1 MVNVALPGAA
11 VGSPVFVLCGA
22 RSGSTLLRFMLDAH
36 PALACPPE
44 TNIPSLCGQL
54 ATVWSLIE
62 GAPLSSERGGEP
74 PVVPDPAINGIR
86 QTVDQI
92 IGSYLARRGARRFCD
107 KSLST
112 ARFTDLLIRV
122 YPEARFL
129 CLHRHPMDMI
139 ASGIEACPWGLR
151 NYGFDSYI
159 AASPGNTVVALARYW
174 NDNTSAILAAEE
186 TFSGACHRVRY
197 EDLVTDP
204 EGAMAD
210 VFAFLGLPPLP
221 GIAGRCFATERERTG
236 PADYK
241 IWHTS
246 AVSTRSIGRGWS
258 LPSGQIAAPVLEQL
272 NELAERLGYLQV
284 GGDWGTTPMPADMRA
299 DSAGPAAPQDP
310 APRDA
315 APDADDLV
323 GQRLGTELARLAA
336 GFDLRWGELA
346 TVPFGIVITGTG
358 ADTNP
363 VRWRVCLAART
374 AIRLAEGDDDGT
386 EWDVLGSAAAWDAVL
401 SGDVNFGVAL
411 RRHELRYCDTGE
423 GGPPFPAET
432 RVDMLGDFLGLASW
446 RPTPEPAQ
454 TSDVG
459 RELIGIRQGE
469 C

>member
-1 MVNVALPGAA
+1 MNKAELPGTAA
-11 VGSPVFVLCGA
+11 GPPVFVLCGA

-44 TNIPSLCGQL
+44 TNIPALCGQL
-54 ATVWSLIE
+54 ATVWSLIA
-62 GAPLSSERGGEP
+62 GAPLAPERGDEP
-74 PVVPDPAINGIR
+74 PVIPDAATNGIR
-86 QTVDQI
+86 QTVDQM

-112 ARFTDLLIRV
+112 ARFTSLLTRV

-129 CLHRHPMDMI
+129 CLYRHPMDMI

-159 AASPGNTVVALARYW
+159 AASPGNTVLALARYW

-186 TFSGACHRVRY
+186 KFPEACHRVRY

-204 EGAMAD
+204 EATMAG
-210 VFAFLGLPPLP
+210 VFSFLGLPPQP
-221 GIAGRCFATERERTG
+221 GIAERCFTVDLERTG

-246 AVSTRSIGRGWS
+246 AVSTQSIGRGWS
-258 LPSGQIAAPVLEQL
+258 LPAGQIMPTILEQL
-272 NELAERLGYLQV
+272 NGLAGRLGYLQV
-284 GGDWGTTPMPADMRA
+284 SDSWGTAAAPADLRA
-299 DSAGPAAPQDP
+299 EIAGSATARDP
-310 APRDA
+310 ASREA
-315 APDADDLV
+315 APDADGPV
-323 GQRLGTELARLAA
+323 GCRLSTELAKLEA

-346 TVPFGIVITGTG
+346 AAPFGIMITGAG
-358 ADTNP
+358 SDPA
-363 VRWRVCLAART
+363 RWRVRLAART
-374 AIRLAEGDDDGT
+374 VIRIAEDEDDGT
-386 EWDVLGSAAAWDAVL
+386 EWDVLGSAAAWAAVL
-401 SGDVNFGVAL
+401 SGDVNLGVAL
-411 RRHELRYCDTGE
+411 RRHELRYCDTGAGE
-423 GGPPFPAET
+423 PPFTAEA

-446 RPTPEPAQ
+446 RVTPESEQ

-459 RELIGIRQGE
+459 RELIAIRQGE